1 MQGGFLLFV
10 HNAKLV
16 TIISGLFENTG
27 LFENYIS
34 KTLNDNMGYFQ
45 FVPLLTSLN
54 FGILFFLDH
63 SIFIFMDTF
72 IENSVPSFRPS
83 NAD

>member
-1 MQGGFLLFV
+1 MQDGFLLFV

-16 TIISGLFENTG
+16 TIISG